1 MNNLGR
7 TSISNISKENEFE
20 VLKQELVEKYGL
32 TYDFLTQM
40 ENSYAVDMQFNKIT
54 AQSVIYEIEASLISR
69 SSEINKIQMKDIV
82 SKSIESLLQKAAKQ
96 KKKPNVKIS
105 KDNKANDFLINED
118 KGGIIKEL
126 QFELFVSFN
135 NESLNISRVLNS
147 SDINYTFLSNLE
159 IIEYDIIP
167 KDEDSYYEEYLKYFE
182 EYKKNLLISRG
193 IEVDNPLLDVDKF
206 VFLVTFNNFEG
217 KPLMSDIVL
226 VNPSKNFKQFSLK
239 MENDI
244 LKDFNFFN
252 GQIIYI
258 EGYAKGNEIYAQ
270 KIIFGFSLI
279 TYALSDSYVKGFF
292 HETNPFLIYAINGPF
307 MNKKNVDL
315 TVLKKTL
322 NYIANENPH
331 ALILNGPILNVD
343 NEMIASGEINFGNKE
358 SSTNYFELFEMIL
371 SEILRIF
378 QVKLFKLRI
387 KEQLSYYVLL

>member
-7 TSISNISKENEFE
+7 TSAANNVSKENEFE
-20 VLKQELVEKYGL
+20 LLKQELIEKYGL
-32 TYDFLTQM
+32 TFDFLTQI
-40 ENSYAVDMQFNKIT
+40 ENSYAVDLQFNKIT
-54 AQSVIYEIEASLISR
+54 AQSVIYEIEANLLSR
-69 SSEINKIQMKDIV
+69 GSEINKIQIKDLV
-82 SKSIESLLQKAAKQ
+82 SKSIEALLQKAAKQ
-96 KKKPNVKIS
+96 KKKPNVKIT
-105 KDNKANDFLINED
+105 KENKPNELVISDD
-118 KGGIIKEL
+118 KGGILKEL

-147 SDINYTFLSNLE
+147 YEINYTFLSNLE
-159 IIEYDIIP
+159 IKEYDIIP
-167 KDEDSYYEEYLKYFE
+167 KDDDSYYEEYLKYFE
-182 EYKKNLLISRG
+182 EYKKNLLVSRN
-193 IEVDNPLLDVDKF
+193 IELDNPLLDVDKF

-226 VNPSKNFKQFSLK
+226 VNPSKNFKQYSLK

-244 LKDFNFFN
+244 LKDFYFFN

-258 EGYAKGNEIYAQ
+258 EGYAKGNEIFAQ
-270 KIIFGFSLI
+270 KIVFGFSLI

-292 HETNPFLIYAINGPF
+292 HEPNPFLIYAINGPF
-307 MNKKNVDL
+307 MNKKNVDI

-331 ALILNGPILNVD
+331 ALILNGPIISVD

-358 SSTNYFELFEMIL
+358 SCTNYFELFEMIL

-378 QVKLFKLRI
+378 QVSFFKH
-387 KEQLSYYVLL
+387 